1 MKKGCLIGIVIILI
15 MALIGSC
22 LPNEA
27 TTDPTA
33 SSSTASETITT
44 TQETAI
50 IEPTEQ
56 TENTPPTE
64 EASVP
69 TSTQP
74 TIITATTSA
83 EEMVWIPKSGSKY
96 HQNRWC
102 SNMKNPR
109 EVTLKYAKKH
119 GYTACKRCH

>member
-1 MKKGCLIGIVIILI
+1 MKKGCLIGIVVILI
-15 MALIGSC
+15 MGLIGSC
-22 LPNEA
+22 LPDEPA
-27 TTDPTA
+27 TDPTIP
-33 SSSTASETITT
+33 SSTASETITT
-44 TQETAI
+44 TQETVI

-69 TSTQP
+69 TTTP
-74 TIITATTSA
+74 PTTSPATEPA

-96 HQNRWC
+96 HQNSWC